1 MNSTKEP
8 PRNSFNFEVR
18 QRDVSSS
25 NSKCT
30 VEGFEKDFL
39 RRMEVVSFE
48 RAAIQIGDACAGVGA
63 SVGDEVRF
71 SSGSGIRRRLGGL
84 GRRW

>member
-1 MNSTKEP
+1 MRETH
-8 PRNSFNFEVR
+8 FM
-18 QRDVSSS
+18 SS

-63 SVGDEVRF
+63 SVGDGVRF
-71 SSGSGIRRRLGGL
+71 
-84 GRRW
+84 